1 MSKTWDVTIMKMG
14 SIEIE
19 AESEKEA
26 IEKAEETVLVSGANW
41 EDEWNAV
48 DANAI

>member
-1 MSKTWDVTIMKMG
+1 MG

-19 AESEKEA
+19 AESEDEA
-26 IEKAEETVLVSGANW
+26 IKKVEDLNITERIQW

-48 DANAI
+48 DACAVVK